1 MDRTLKGSHQPM
13 AQTLVRLLVHLISST
28 KDRANV
34 VRPDVESDL
43 IQFLCKHGVEYDERY
58 VWR

>member
-1 MDRTLKGSHQPM
+1 M

-34 VRPDVESDL
+34 VRPDVESKL